1 MTVKRSN
8 RAALDQL
15 ANALVENILNATD
28 KEVLAEAHEDYENP
42 AQAATNARALFETA
56 VAVVAKRKLTAAKAA
71 VAADLG
77 SPRTV
82 IRLDPSQARRR
93 LERMLARDPETAS
106 KLTLAARKGQGLS
119 DEDVQGMLEDLE
131 VLGIPPDSDDQ
142 N

>member
-1 MTVKRSN
+1 MTVKRDN

-28 KEVLAEAHEDYENP
+28 EEVLAEAHEDYENP
-42 AQAATNARALFETA
+42 AQAATNARALFENA
-56 VAVVAKRKLTAAKAA
+56 VAVVAKGRLTAAKAA

-77 SPRTV
+77 LPRTV

-93 LERMLARDPETAS
+93 LERMLAS

-131 VLGIPPDSDDQ
+131 VLGIPPDLDDQ